1 MIKQN
6 ILRVSLF
13 SFLIS
18 LFMFPVLCS
27 SQSRDVFDVVLS
39 ENEKE
44 DVVDIIETSQ
54 TISTESQAKIKDLLG
69 KWEQLENDFPK
80 LPKSMQDYVNKL
92 NAAGLKT
99 KLNATL
105 KSFETYDAGLKSLLD
120 KKEKVDKVIHFYD
133 RYKPDSQNP
142 FRSLEV
148 LNNVFTDAESLLPK
162 EVKYEFVRNPTA
174 WLIRTG
180 IGYYKMAIGNAL
192 NGLKNIQKLIKDRA
206 GDCIGYIGG
215 DGTADSSDPKRKA
228 FIDLNTGDI
237 ICYTGL
243 RPSGGKIYSNTN
255 GDGVFIW
262 DSKKWTKFKC
272 GLGDVNNVFVEW
284 KLANGTVTTSDKII
298 YLCNQRLGEI
308 TKARARGQM
317 QFNRL
322 SQIKDYSCRGIL
334 LSIHGKSNDLQNLMY
349 SVNHDKKLFTAKYIF
364 KKDGVRNTT
373 EMLSKII
380 TENVIFN
387 GYVKNENEKGI
398 FYASVTIETGSQI
411 VSVKT
416 NKYGFFEVLA
426 KIPEKDHTG
435 LPIRIK
441 VIADNYSDL
450 EITTRMQGQCM
461 NLGTLEMKVD
471 GQLIIQPASSIIK
484 QGETVDF
491 SVLFIDTDGNSTD
504 VTSSALATSQFTGIS
519 VGTFSV
525 TATYKNIS
533 IAASVEVTGQVC
545 KENEIWDA
553 TIEDC
558 ICKSGF
564 ERDENGDCIFVDT
577 SSNINIIPPIE
588 ITLEEINNQLNNADC
603 ANVPDAI
610 AKWDPISEQVI
621 CTCTKDYHTWDAGQ
635 KKCVP
640 NVQAILANSDCS
652 QWSNTE
658 PKWDYSSNEP
668 YCDCVSGYKWNDDYT
683 ECLSERDLEVAQT
696 DCSQYPN
703 SQPIWDPV
711 NQEVVCDCLP
721 GFEWHADGTR
731 CVSKALAEMQNF
743 DCSMFPNTEAVW
755 DPVSQQAYC
764 DCTPGYEWNEEYTAC
779 EQIQQQ
785 QQVQYD
791 CSHLLNSRPIFDAA
805 LNEVVCDCMPG
816 YQWNSSQTGCVPI
829 PRKPT
834 VDWGNIINMTVDI
847 MNAVNGNTQGI
858 MPPGYNPG
866 SGGQGLP
873 QSMQPPVRHQSNCN
887 DQQQAGGDP
896 PEEHTIDLGQ
906 SYGSFMFDYNTVT
919 QKDQIIV
926 TNGGV
931 TIFNSGCVGESKS
944 VMLQLKGYSPTITVR
959 VNPNCEGG
967 SGTQWYFTVHCP
979 DN

>member
-1 MIKQN
+1 MIIRN
-6 ILRVSLF
+6 ISRVSLF

-18 LFMFPVLCS
+18 FFLFPALSS
-27 SQSRDVFDVVLS
+27 SQSRDAFNVVLS
-39 ENEKE
+39 ENDKE
-44 DVVDIIETSQ
+44 HVVDIIETSK
-54 TISTESQAKIKDLLG
+54 TISEESQAKIKDLLS
-69 KWEQLENDFPK
+69 KWEQLEKNFLN
-80 LPKSMQDYVNKL
+80 LPKSMQDYINKL

-105 KSFETYDAGLKSLLD
+105 KSFEKYDAGLKSLLD
-120 KKEKVDKVIHFYD
+120 KKEKIDRVIYFYD
-133 RYKPDSQNP
+133 RYRPDSQNP

-148 LNNVFTDAESLLPK
+148 LNNVFTDAESLLPD
-162 EVKYEFVRNPTA
+162 EVEYEYVRNPTA

-192 NGLKNIQKLIKDRA
+192 SELKNIQKQIRDRA

-255 GDGVFIW
+255 GDGVYIW

-272 GLGDVNNVFVEW
+272 GLGDVNNVFVNW
-284 KLANGTVTTSDKII
+284 KLANGIVATSDKII
-298 YLCNQRLGEI
+298 YLCNERLGEI

-317 QFNRL
+317 QFNKL
-322 SQIKDYSCRGIL
+322 STIEDYSCRYDIL
-334 LSIHGKSNDLQNLMY
+334 FMHGKQSDLKNLMLF
-349 SVNHDKKLFTAKYIF
+349 VNHDKKLFTAKYIF
-364 KKDGVRNTT
+364 KKDGVRNST

-380 TENVIFN
+380 TENVKFK
-387 GYVKNENEKGI
+387 GYVKNENENGL
-398 FYASVTIETGSQI
+398 FYATVNIEIGSQI

-416 NKYGFFEVLA
+416 NKYGSFEVLV

-450 EITTRMQGQCM
+450 EITSRMQGQCM
-461 NLGTLEMKVD
+461 NLGTLEMKVN
-471 GQLIIQPASSIIK
+471 GQLIIQPTSSTINI
-484 QGETVDF
+484 GETVDF
-491 SVLFIDTDGNSTD
+491 TALYIDADGNSTD
-504 VTSSALATSQFTGIS
+504 VTSSAFMNSQFTGVS
-519 VGTFSV
+519 AGTFSV
-525 TATYKNIS
+525 PATYKNIS
-533 IAASVEVTGQVC
+533 ITASVEVTGQVC
-545 KENEIWDA
+545 KENETWDA
-553 TIEDC
+553 VIEDC

-564 ERDENGDCIFVDT
+564 ERDENGDCILIDT
-577 SSNINIIPPIE
+577 SSNINILPPIE
-588 ITLEEINNQLNNADC
+588 ITLAEINNQLNNADC
-603 ANVPDAI
+603 ANVSGAV
-610 AKWDPISEQVI
+610 AKWDPVSEQVI

-640 NVQAILANSDCS
+640 NIQAILANSDCS
-652 QWSNTE
+652 QWLNTE
-658 PKWDYSSNEP
+658 PKWDYSSSEP
-668 YCDCVSGYKWNDDYT
+668 YCDCVSGYKWNSDYT
-683 ECLSERDLEVAQT
+683 ECLSEQDLEVAQT

-711 NQEVVCDCLP
+711 NQEVICDCLP
-721 GFEWHADGTR
+721 GFEWDEDYTK
-731 CVSKALAEMQNF
+731 CISKALAEIQNF

-764 DCTPGYEWNEEYTAC
+764 DCSTGYEWNEEYTAC

-785 QQVQYD
+785 QQIQYD
-791 CSHLLNSRPIFDAA
+791 CSHLPNSRPIFDAT

-816 YQWNSSQTGCVPI
+816 YQWNRNQTGCVPI

-834 VDWGNIINMTVDI
+834 VDWGNIINMTMDI

-858 MPPGYNPG
+858 MPPGYNQG
-866 SGGQGLP
+866 TGGQGIP

-906 SYGSFMFDYNTVT
+906 SYGSFMFDYNTVS

-926 TNGGV
+926 TNGGM

-944 VMLQLKGYSPTITVR
+944 IRLNLKGFSPTITVR